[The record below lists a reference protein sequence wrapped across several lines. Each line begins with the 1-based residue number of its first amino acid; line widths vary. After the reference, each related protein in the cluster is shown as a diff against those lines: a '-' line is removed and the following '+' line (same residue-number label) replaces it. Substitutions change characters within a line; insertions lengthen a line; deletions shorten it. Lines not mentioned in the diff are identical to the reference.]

1 MLLLITGSEGLTFDK
16 IGSVRYQHPYIISLV
31 SAKPGKI
38 LPSVKK
44 IFFLGV
50 VSCFMCTS
58 TTLAVK

>member
-1 MLLLITGSEGLTFDK
+1 MSLFASTDKGIKPVGMGTDLHK

-44 IFFLGV
+44 IFFGGGILLYV
-50 VSCFMCTS
+50 H
-58 TTLAVK
+58 